1 MKEKKYDVA
10 LSFAGED
17 RKYAEELAEL
27 LQSGGYSSFY
37 DKYERSPIMGQGP
50 LSAFGHQFTRF
61 KHALLCNVSVSELC
75 TYVVG

>member
-1 MKEKKYDVA
+1 MIERKYDVA

-37 DKYERSPIMGQGP
+37 DKYERTRLWGKDLYQH
-50 LSAFGHQFTRF
+50 LS
-61 KHALLCNVSVSELC
+61 SVYKVQARYCVMFLSQKLC